1 MLFNLSLRY
10 KLPLLGAVIILVTA
24 TALSASFLVQA
35 WDGVRKDMLKSSGD
49 LGLTM
54 ARSLFPALLHDNVWG
69 AFETVSL
76 PFKDGDEST
85 LAESLIVLDANRHIF
100 ASSHPEKH
108 PVLGELA
115 SLGSD
120 FQALDREIAA
130 NSENTT
136 VTIEPEGAAH
146 IFIAIP
152 IASDNVRLG
161 TLIVSHNKAWIWGRF
176 EPLIERAFWM
186 TLLILAVLLPINWY
200 WGGRMVAPL
209 QLVTGRLSH
218 VSGGELTPLD
228 PKLYPYRDEVG
239 ALYTAYGQM
248 VDEMKE
254 KIVLKREVVKHER
267 MAAVGRLTASI
278 AHEINNPLGGMLNA
292 ISTLKRYGTPDP
304 LNLKTINLLERGL
317 SQIKETVAAL
327 LVEARITSRQLSPQ
341 DLDDVRLLVAPGAH
355 EQSTEVVWQT
365 KLDDSLPLP
374 STPVRQLLINLTLN
388 AIQAAGRNG
397 HVSVVTARSVSD
409 FSIVVEN
416 DGEPLSPAQ
425 RERLFEPFSRLSEHG
440 NGLGLWICYQIV
452 TQLNGKIRAESTEH
466 LTRFIV
472 ALPLETRRDTD
483 TAPTLLD

>member
-10 KLPLLGAVIILVTA
+10 KLPLLGAVLILVTA

-35 WDGVRKDMLKSSGD
+35 WDGVRKDMLKSSGA

-54 ARSLFPALLHDNVWG
+54 ARSLFPLLLHDNVWG

-85 LAESLIVLDANRHIF
+85 LAESLIVLDASRHVF
-100 ASSHPEKH
+100 ASSHPDKH
-108 PVLGELA
+108 PVLSELA

-120 FQALDREIAA
+120 FQALEREIAA
-130 NSENTT
+130 SSEAATLT
-136 VTIEPEGAAH
+136 LDPEGTAH

-161 TLIVSHNKAWIWGRF
+161 TLIVSHNKTWIWQRF
-176 EPLIERAFWM
+176 ETLIEGAFWM

-209 QLVTGRLSH
+209 QLVAGRLSH
-218 VSGGELTPLD
+218 ISSGELPPLD
-228 PKLYPYRDEVG
+228 PTLYPYRDEVG
-239 ALYTAYGQM
+239 ALYLAYGQM
-248 VDEMKE
+248 VDELKE
-254 KIVLKREVVKHER
+254 KIVLKREVIKHER

-292 ISTLKRYGTPDP
+292 ISTLKRYGSPDP

-327 LVEARITSRQLSPQ
+327 LVEARITSRQLTLQ
-341 DLDDVRLLVAPGAH
+341 DIDDVRVLVGPSAH
-355 EQSTEVVWQT
+355 EQNTEIVWRT
-365 KLDDSLPLP
+365 ELDDSVALP
-374 STPVRQLLINLTLN
+374 STPVRQLLINLILN
-388 AIQAAGRNG
+388 AIQAAGWNG
-397 HVSVVTARSVSD
+397 HVRILATRRESSL
-409 FSIVVEN
+409 SIVVEN

-425 RERLFEPFSRLSEHG
+425 RERLFEPFSKFSEHG

-452 TQLNGKIRAESTEH
+452 TQLNGDIRAESTDS

-472 ALPLETRRDTD
+472 TLPLDTQSD
-483 TAPTLLD
+483 NNKSTLPD